1 MFCRAACQAG
11 ASPPTNPMI
20 KAKMIAL
27 VATAG
32 VMRSANTTS
41 LKVTAWDV
49 PVCMPLNGSIN
60 RIPTSAR
67 SNANNKDS

>member
-27 VATAG
+27 LATAG
-32 VMRSANTTS
+32 VMRNANTTS
-41 LKVTAWDV
+41 LKRYGIRRAG
-49 PVCMPLNGSIN
+49 LHSIERKHQQN
-60 RIPTSAR
+60 PHQRPEQGQ
-67 SNANNKDS
+67 